1 MTTNEP
7 NQYRTA
13 KAMTAQSPTE
23 ESAAPRS
30 AGANDP
36 DPQSSCRE
44 KYQAVV
50 DENAA
55 LRQALQ
61 KLEET
66 KDQLVKNEKMA
77 SIGRLAAGIA
87 HEINNP
93 VGYVS
98 SNCTTLSGYTNRIME
113 VVKMY
118 EADIPRTMIERHK
131 KKIKFD
137 FIVKDIDKLIMG
149 NIEGLARITDIVN
162 NLKKFA
168 RNEQAKEFSEND
180 INDGI
185 RSVLVI
191 AKNEI
196 KCYADVTT
204 DYGEIGT
211 IPCNI
216 NEINQVIL
224 NMVINAAQAIRE
236 QKRETKGAITIS
248 TKKDDAWVYCAIQ
261 DDGPGIPEEIRQ
273 KIFDPFFT
281 TKEVG
286 IGTGLGLSISHEIIV
301 NKHKGEI
308 RVESEKGKGT
318 SFIIKLPRT
327 RREKAGAEQA
337 PVR

>member
-1 MTTNEP
+1 MP
-7 NQYRTA
+7 
-13 KAMTAQSPTE
+13 
-23 ESAAPRS
+23 ESAANNMAKAEQTPDNGNGATVS
-30 AGANDP
+30 AASTEPG
-36 DPQSSCRE
+36 RE
-44 KYQAVV
+44 KFEAIVN
-50 DENAA
+50 ENAV
-55 LRQALQ
+55 LKLALQ
-61 KLEET
+61 KLNEAQE
-66 KDQLVKNEKMA
+66 QLIKNEKMA

-98 SNCTTLSGYTNRIME
+98 SNCTTLSGYVNRIME
-113 VVKMY
+113 IIKMY
-118 EADIPRTMIERHK
+118 EADIPKPMIERHA

-168 RNEQAKEFSEND
+168 RNEQALEFTENN

-204 DYGEIGT
+204 DLGDIGT

-216 NEINQVIL
+216 NEIEQVIL

-236 QKRETKGAITIS
+236 RKREKKGTITIT
-248 TKKDDAWVYCAIQ
+248 TKKEEAWVYCSIQ
-261 DDGPGIPEEIRQ
+261 DDGPGIPGDIRR

-286 IGTGLGLSISHEIIV
+286 IGTGLGLSISHDIIIG
-301 NKHKGEI
+301 KHRGEI
-308 RVESEKGKGT
+308 LLESEEGKGT
-318 SFIIKLPRT
+318 TFTIKLPRKQ
-327 RREKAGAEQA
+327 EA
-337 PVR
+337 PAVEIVPGS